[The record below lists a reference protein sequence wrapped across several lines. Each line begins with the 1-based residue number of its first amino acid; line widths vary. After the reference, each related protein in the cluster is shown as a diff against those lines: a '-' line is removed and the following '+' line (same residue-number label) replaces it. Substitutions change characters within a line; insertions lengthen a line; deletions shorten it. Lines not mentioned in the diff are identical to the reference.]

1 MGMLLA
7 RQSALEVLR
16 RPDFKELVEEWGTP
30 TNSVPDKLPSHED
43 LVDAL
48 SNDPVVSSLSRP
60 IHLLVSNDRNSH
72 SSKLVARHVSHV
84 SYPRGSFVR
93 VGEGLL
99 VSSPELIGFQMARIC
114 TVNELVLLLSE
125 LLGTYAIDPLEK
137 RGMRQRGSSLTT
149 REELER
155 FLRKMGYAHGTRK
168 MREALPLVSQ
178 DSASPMESKLALRIR
193 APREMGGYQTP
204 FVSMNEEISLQP
216 IGAHL
221 DELRVRKPD
230 IVFLNPRRP
239 ELGTPRAFIGVS
251 LDYNGEDHKDPE
263 REREDGVRR
272 IELLAHG
279 IKAFE
284 IFKCHYD
291 DIEVMDSIMQTI
303 ARDADLP
310 ELDLSFGRNERI
322 ALHDELERY
331 DCVHWSGTR
340 HPLSYDLICSS

>member
-1 MGMLLA
+1 MVMLLT

-16 RPDFKELVEEWGTP
+16 RPDFRDRVEEWGAS
-30 TNSVPDKLPSHED
+30 TNVVPEKLPPYGE
-43 LVDAL
+43 LVDVL
-48 SNDPVVSSLSRP
+48 SNDPIFSSLSRP
-60 IHLLVSNDRNSH
+60 IHLLVSSDSNSH
-72 SSKLVARHVSHV
+72 SSELVTRHVSRV
-84 SYPRGSFVR
+84 AYPRGSFVR
-93 VGEGLL
+93 VGEGIL
-99 VSSPELIGFQMARIC
+99 VSSPELVGFQMARIC

-125 LLGTYAIDPLEK
+125 LLGTYAIALDES
-137 RGMRQRGSSLTT
+137 RGMRQRDSALTT
-149 REELER
+149 REELDR

-216 IGAHL
+216 IGARL

-239 ELGTPRAFIGVS
+239 ALGTPRAFIGVS
-251 LDYNGEDHKDPE
+251 LDYNGEGHRNPE
-263 REREDGVRR
+263 REREDGLRR

-291 DIEVMDSIMQTI
+291 DIEVMDSLMQTI
-303 ARDADLP
+303 ARDAVLP
-310 ELDLSFGRNERI
+310 ELDLSFGRDERI

-340 HPLSYDLICSS
+340 HPLTYDLICNS